1 MTFGAPFE
9 MVITLDLK
17 TNHFHGAFN
26 GEELEPYY
34 IPDKELI
41 LDKLTA
47 VGDIQINHLG
57 FSLLGKLHAILR
69 YWSR

>member
-1 MTFGAPFE
+1 

-17 TNHFHGAFN
+17 TNHFKGTFN

-41 LDKLTA
+41 LSELTA
-47 VGDIQINHLG
+47 AGDIQINHLG
-57 FSLLGKLHAILR
+57 FSMLG
-69 YWSR
+69 